1 MVNKIE
7 TLVENDVSEEVP
19 ADIEVENQ
27 KITINTSKEEDIDD
41 PRVWGNYQKELLEYL
56 KKTDPRR
63 EEDESIMKEDNLLA
77 YIEGAK
83 STDEPAEKYLDLFE
97 DSYVFNRR
105 YQEEKGFRDEDKL
118 KIERQQFNELLK
130 IVYGERILDDIL
142 VKVAQ
147 EHIAHQTGRLV
158 RQVKR

>member
-7 TLVENDVSEEVP
+7 ILGENGVSEEVP
-19 ADIEVENQ
+19 ADIKVEDR
-27 KITINTSKEEDIDD
+27 KTTIKTLKEEYIDD
-41 PRVWGNYQKELLEYL
+41 PRAWVNYRKELLEYL
-56 KKTDPRR
+56 KSTDPNK
-63 EEDESIMKEDNLLA
+63 EEDSIKEETDLLN
-77 YIEGAK
+77 YVEKAK

-105 YQEEKGFRDEDKL
+105 HQEEKGFRDEDEL
-118 KIERQQFNELLK
+118 KIERRQFNELLR

-158 RQVKR
+158 RQAKR

>member
-7 TLVENDVSEEVP
+7 ILGENGVSEEVP
-19 ADIEVENQ
+19 ADIKVEDR
-27 KITINTSKEEDIDD
+27 KTTIKTLKEEDIDD
-41 PRVWGNYQKELLEYL
+41 PRAWVNYRKELLEYL
-56 KKTDPRR
+56 KSTDPNK
-63 EEDESIMKEDNLLA
+63 EEDSIKEETDLLN
-77 YIEGAK
+77 YVEKAK

-105 YQEEKGFRDEDKL
+105 HQEEKGFRDEDEL
-118 KIERQQFNELLK
+118 KIERRQFNELLR

-158 RQVKR
+158 RQAKR